1 MGSRAMRR
9 WALAG
14 LSVHLVLATAFLARA
29 GGNPQYFVH
38 FGREASVLPFARE
51 LLGAD
56 LLTPHADGHDGQA
69 FWLLARD
76 PLLLEGKEVLA
87 PNLDRPAYRAQRIVY
102 PLLAAPW
109 RLAGETGLLWG
120 LLATNLGVVLF
131 GGLVACSLATAV
143 GAPLRASLVFA
154 LSPGV
159 VLASLFSLS
168 DGLALALLL
177 GTTLALVR
185 QRYAIAVLCGV
196 VGVLTKESTLIALAG
211 FALVAPRIPLRT
223 RVLLVVAPA
232 AAGATWAL
240 YARWRLG
247 WPPSQIEEFALPFW
261 GYADAWRRG
270 WSPVGNWS
278 DAVLAFALLPLAAFG
293 FVRWRARRTLLLAG
307 AIPFFALVPLLSAQ
321 VLDLAGNSLRV
332 MTPPIALMLLD
343 YYAELGGDRA

>member
-1 MGSRAMRR
+1 MISRAMTR

-14 LSVHLVLATAFLARA
+14 LSVHLVLTTAFLARA
-29 GGNPQYFVH
+29 GGNPQFFVH
-38 FGREASVLPFARE
+38 FGSEASVVPFARQV
-51 LLGAD
+51 LGTD
-56 LLTPHADGHDGQA
+56 LLTPHSDGHDGQA

-76 PLLLEGKEVLA
+76 PLLLQGKDVLA

-120 LLATNLGVVLF
+120 LLVTNLVVVLL
-131 GGLVACSLATAV
+131 GGFVAGCLALRI
-143 GAPLRASLVFA
+143 GAPLRASLAFA

-159 VLASLFSLS
+159 LLAPLFSLS
-168 DGLALALLL
+168 DALALALLL

-185 QRYAIAVLCGV
+185 QQHALAVLCGM

-211 FALVAPRIPLRT
+211 FALLAPRIPLRS
-223 RVLLVVAPA
+223 RVLLVAVPATA
-232 AAGATWAL
+232 AAAWAL

-247 WPPSQIEEFALPFW
+247 WPASQIEEFALPFW
-261 GYADAWRRG
+261 GYVDAWRRG

-278 DAVLAFALLPLAAFG
+278 DAALAFALLPLAVFG
-293 FVRWRARRTLLLAG
+293 LLRWRARRSLVLAG
-307 AIPFFALVPLLSAQ
+307 AVPFLALVPFFSAQ

-332 MTPPIALMLLD
+332 MTPTLTLMILD
-343 YYAELGGDRA
+343 FYAERGGDRG